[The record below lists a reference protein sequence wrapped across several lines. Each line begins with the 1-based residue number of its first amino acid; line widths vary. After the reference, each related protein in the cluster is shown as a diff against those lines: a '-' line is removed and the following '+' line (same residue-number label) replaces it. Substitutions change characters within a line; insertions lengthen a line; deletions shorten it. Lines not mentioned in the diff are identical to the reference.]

1 VGFIIVGMEH
11 KVLKL
16 QKALYILHEAS
27 RAWNAKL
34 DDTPLSLG
42 FQRTPAEHAIYV
54 QWNGDAQLVVGVYID
69 DLIITNSYCDD
80 IKLFREKMATAFK
93 MSDLNLLHCYLGIE
107 VNQSVSG
114 IFLNQCAYAMKLL
127 ESCGMA
133 GCNSCHVPIEACLKL
148 NKQSTQSLVD
158 ATTYWSIVRSLR
170 YLVNIRL
177 DLAFVVGYVSHFLE
191 EPQEDHLAVMKRI
204 LNNVVGTSN
213 REI

>member
-1 VGFIIVGMEH
+1 
-11 KVLKL
+11 
-16 QKALYILHEAS
+16 
-27 RAWNAKL
+27 
-34 DDTPLSLG
+34 
-42 FQRTPAEHAIYV
+42 
-54 QWNGDAQLVVGVYID
+54 
-69 DLIITNSYCDD
+69 
-80 IKLFREKMATAFK
+80 
-93 MSDLNLLHCYLGIE
+93 MSDLNLLHYYLGIE

-114 IFLNQCAYAMKLL
+114 IFLNQGAYAMKLL

-133 GCNSCHVPIEACLKL
+133 GYNSCHVPIEARLKL

>member
-1 VGFIIVGMEH
+1 
-11 KVLKL
+11 
-16 QKALYILHEAS
+16 LYILHEAS
-27 RAWNAKL
+27 HAWNAKL

-80 IKLFREKMATAFK
+80 IKLFREKMAAAFK

-127 ESCGMA
+127 ELWHGGMQFMSCAHRGTLEA
-133 GCNSCHVPIEACLKL
+133 EQAEHTVIGGCYNILEHCQELEIFGEYLSRSCICCWLRESFSGGATRGSPCSDEADS
-148 NKQSTQSLVD
+148 Q
-158 ATTYWSIVRSLR
+158 
-170 YLVNIRL
+170 
-177 DLAFVVGYVSHFLE
+177 
-191 EPQEDHLAVMKRI
+191 
-204 LNNVVGTSN
+204 
-213 REI
+213 